1 MTRKV
6 RRMTGWLVLL
16 AMLMATS
23 AWAGPCM
30 ICTGC
35 GGGWVRS
42 DGARRAAT
50 EPCAQV
56 VICVPCRGE
65 PHFIP

>member
-1 MTRKV
+1 MTRKM

-16 AMLMATS
+16 AMLMATG
-23 AWAGPCM
+23 AWATPCT

-42 DGARRAAT
+42 DGAPPEAAV
-50 EPCAQV
+50 PCARV